1 MTGSRSRLARGSAVL
16 TAGVLAAGALTAGPA
31 AAPAAAAECSVNSV
45 QYVPDTPMGL
55 QRLNAKYA
63 WTLATGR
70 GVVVAVVDSGVD
82 ARNKHFDGALVK
94 GTSFVPKLKPT
105 EDDAGHGT
113 AVAGQIVARSVRGS
127 GLVGLAPDAK
137 VMPVQVFYDADE
149 QSRADGVGPRA
160 DRMAAGIRYAA
171 DHGAKVI
178 NVSMSTPTD
187 DARLRA
193 ASKYATDKG
202 ALIVASAGNR
212 TTAEDKAD
220 GPRYPAAYPEVLA
233 VSAADTADS
242 VTDDSIHGKHVDVS
256 APGTDI
262 LTTFH
267 AAGDCLL
274 SQEGESTSFAT
285 AYASAAAAL
294 LVQRFPDAGPAQWK
308 HRLEVTASRPQ
319 RDSRD
324 DYAGWGLIQP
334 YEALTAIADGSV
346 GGPSLPGE
354 RARTPVEQVVRP
366 IDLSQSSDPHAPER
380 TAALWWSLG
389 GTSALIALALA
400 GLLRRPRR
408 RAAA

>member
-1 MTGSRSRLARGSAVL
+1 MTRARSAHPR
-16 TAGVLAAGALTAGPA
+16 AAALMVGGLLGALALTGPA
-31 AAPAAAAECSVNSV
+31 AGPAAAAECSVNSV
-45 QYVPDTPMGL
+45 QYVQDAPLAL

-70 GVVVAVVDSGVD
+70 GVVVAVVDSGVN
-82 ARNKHFDGALVK
+82 ARNRHFDGALVK
-94 GTSFVPKLKPT
+94 GTSLVPKLKAT

-113 AVAGQIVARSVRGS
+113 AIAGQIAARKVPGS
-127 GLVGLAPDAK
+127 GVIGLAPDARI
-137 VMPVQVFYDADE
+137 MAVQVFYDADE
-149 QSRADGVGPRA
+149 ESRAAGVGPRP
-160 DRMAAGIRYAA
+160 DRIAAGIRYAA

-178 NVSMSTPTD
+178 NVSLSTPTD
-187 DARLRA
+187 DGRLRA
-193 ASKYATDKG
+193 ATRYATDKG
-202 ALIVASAGNR
+202 ALVVASAGNR

-220 GPRYPAAYPEVLA
+220 GARYPAAYPEVLA
-233 VSAADTADS
+233 VAAADTSDS
-242 VTDDSIHGKHVDVS
+242 VTDDSIHGAHVDVS
-256 APGTDI
+256 APGTEI

-319 RDSRD
+319 RDRRD
-324 DYAGWGLIQP
+324 DLAGWGLIQP
-334 YEALTAIADGSV
+334 YEALTAIADASV
-346 GGPSLPGE
+346 GGPNLPGQPTRE
-354 RARTPVEQVVRP
+354 PVAQVVRP
-366 IDLSQSSDPHAPER
+366 IDLTQSRDPHAPER

-389 GTSALIALALA
+389 GTSAVLGLALA

-408 RAAA
+408 RSDA